1 MKVLIYMPFAAWIPH
16 LVTDLEI
23 IANHLNKGDEVH
35 IIQCSGD
42 IPSCEPNPNYFKLGC
57 ILCKSRRDRGLKIV
71 DLPEKFRHDLAL
83 HRFRKDCDFPEFSSI
98 KELIEYKVGGIDY
111 GMMVAS
117 TLISMVREPDPD
129 LRVHKKFI
137 ENNLRMAMEIYDAI
151 AYHIEEIKPDIF
163 YLFNG
168 RYVAMRPALRASQD
182 LGIKTYLHERA
193 GVLERYVLIEDTLP
207 HDLKYQKNQ
216 IDLCWSDD
224 FSFDEKSDAA
234 SYWFEERRCGK
245 DQSWHSYTKSQKK
258 GDLPEGFD
266 PSKRNIAIF
275 ISSEDE
281 FEAISDWKNPIY
293 RNQNEAIL
301 AILKSEIS
309 EDIRF
314 YLRIHPNLKG
324 VKNTQTREIEE
335 MDAQNLIKISPED
348 KIDSYQ
354 LMESCEK
361 CITFGSTL
369 GIESVFWGRPSIL
382 VGRCFYEDLE
392 GLHTP
397 SNHEE
402 LISLI
407 NANLDPPP
415 KIGALKYAYWQ
426 SVDGEPFIHYSPES
440 VRGGKFMGKYIVH
453 PFFDRL
459 KDNILGVD
467 LLSRIIRNSAYFVR
481 TWTWKIRQPR

>member
-23 IANHLNKGDEVH
+23 IANHLDKGDEVH

-57 ILCKSRRDRGLKIV
+57 VVCKSRRDRGLRIIG
-71 DLPEKFRHDLAL
+71 LGEEFRHELAL
-83 HRFRKDCDFPEFSSI
+83 HKFTRDRDFPEFSSI
-98 KELIEYKVGGIDY
+98 KELIEYRVDGIDY

-129 LRVHKKFI
+129 LRLYKKFI
-137 ENNLRMAMEIYDAI
+137 ENNLCMAIGIYDAI
-151 AYHIEEIKPDIF
+151 SHHIEEIKPDIF

-182 LGIKTYLHERA
+182 LGIKTFLHERA
-193 GVLERYVLIEDTLP
+193 GVLDRYVLIEDTLP

-216 IDLCWSDD
+216 IDLCWNDEC
-224 FSFDEKSDAA
+224 SFDGKRDAA
-234 SYWFEERRCGK
+234 SGWFEERRGGK

-281 FEAISDWKNPIY
+281 FEAISNWKNPIY
-293 RNQNEAIL
+293 RNQNEAIRN
-301 AILKSEIS
+301 ILKSEIS
-309 EDIRF
+309 EDIRL

-324 VKNTQTREIEE
+324 VKNTQTREIDE
-335 MDAQNLIKISPED
+335 MVAPNLIKISPED

-361 CITFGSTL
+361 CIAFGSTL

-397 SNHEE
+397 ANHEE
-402 LISLI
+402 LIALI

-415 KIGALKYAYWQ
+415 KIGALKYGYWQ
-426 SVDGEPFIHYSPES
+426 SVYGKPFIYYSPES
-440 VRGGKFMGKYIVH
+440 VRGGKFMGKYIVY

-459 KDNILGVD
+459 KNGILNVD
-467 LLSRIIRNSAYFVR
+467 IFSRIIRNTAYFTR
-481 TWTWKIRQPR
+481 TLTWRIRRTR

>member
-1 MKVLIYMPFAAWIPH
+1 MPFAAWIPH

-23 IANHLNKGDEVH
+23 IAKHLNKGDEVH

-42 IPSCEPNPNYFKLGC
+42 IPSCEPNPNFFKVGC
-57 ILCKSRRDRGLKIV
+57 ILCKSRRDRGLNITG
-71 DLPEKFRHDLAL
+71 LPEKFRHKLDLHKFL
-83 HRFRKDCDFPEFSSI
+83 KDRDFPEFSSI
-98 KELIEYKVGGIDY
+98 KELNEYKVDGIDY

-129 LRVHKKFI
+129 LSLYKNFV
-137 ENNLRMAMEIYDAI
+137 ENNLRMAMGIYDAI
-151 AYHIEEIKPDIF
+151 TYHIKDIKPDLF

-182 LGIKTYLHERA
+182 LGTKTYLHERA
-193 GVLERYVLIEDTLP
+193 GVLQRYVLIEDTLP
-207 HDLKYQKNQ
+207 HDLKYQKKQ
-216 IDLCWSDD
+216 IESYWNDEC
-224 FSFDEKSDAA
+224 SFDEKEEMA
-234 SYWFEERRCGK
+234 SGWFEERRCGK
-245 DQSWHSYTKSQKK
+245 DQSWHSHTKSQTK
-258 GDLPEGFD
+258 GDIPEGFD

-293 RNQNEAIL
+293 RNQNEAIR
-301 AILKSEIS
+301 AIVNSEIS
-309 EDIRF
+309 KDMMF

-324 VKNTQTREIEE
+324 VKNTQTRE
-335 MDAQNLIKISPED
+335 MDDLEASNLIKIHPED

-369 GIESVFWGRPSIL
+369 GIESIFWGRPSIL

-397 SNHEE
+397 VNHEE
-402 LISLI
+402 LIDLI
-407 NANLDPPP
+407 NANLDSPP
-415 KIGALKYAYWQ
+415 KIGALKYGYWQ
-426 SVDGEPFIHYSPES
+426 SVYGEPYIYYSPES

-459 KDNILGVD
+459 KNDILNVD
-467 LLSRIIRNSAYFVR
+467 IFSRIIRNTAYFTR
-481 TWTWKIRQPR
+481 TLTWRIRRIH